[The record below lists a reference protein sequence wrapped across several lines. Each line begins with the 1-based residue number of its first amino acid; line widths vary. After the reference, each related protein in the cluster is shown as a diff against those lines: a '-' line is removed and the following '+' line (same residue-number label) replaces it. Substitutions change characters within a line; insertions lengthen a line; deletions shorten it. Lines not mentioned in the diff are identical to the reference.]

1 VTRLALLHATGI
13 SLPLFSGV
21 TLPPTPLL
29 LLLATGAFLLWRRPG
44 LALAGL
50 LILIAGALSGS
61 AAVRAD
67 LRDCRLH
74 LPREWTGTV
83 TGRYLTRPLP
93 GRSLPFRIEEGLPVV
108 GGSPCRGVL
117 RMTVPGDG
125 APVRAGERIRVRA
138 RWEGR
143 AFSAPGRGEWAGRLR
158 SFGAP
163 EAVPGGDIPG
173 RMLALRGRVQ
183 ERIGLLWGDEAPVVE
198 ALVMARR
205 EHLDPDFRQ
214 AFALS
219 GTAHLLAISGFHVGV
234 VAGLLLGLL
243 RLSGVDRRRAALGA
257 AVGCWIY
264 VLGIG
269 APHAAVR
276 AAVLLTLLAG
286 SRIRGWPVVPVG
298 ALGTA
303 LLALLVVEPRAL
315 ASVGF
320 QLSFAGTAG
329 ILLLREPVGRGLA
342 AGWRALTGR
351 PFPRGRSR
359 DPGHRILRGSADGLS
374 AGIAA
379 TLPTLP
385 LLAWHFDRISL
396 VGIPLT
402 LLVAPGVSAAI
413 PGIGASLLLSLL
425 GEAPGRFLA
434 GGTGLVLK
442 GVEWM
447 VRRGAEMP
455 GASIWVSRE
464 ALLASLGTALTVHA
478 FLRRGFPGRVGPPV
492 RRGAMVGVS
501 AAVLILLPALP
512 GRAGL
517 EVHML
522 DVGQGASVALR
533 FPGGSWVLVDA
544 GPRGPG
550 YDAGARQVAPYL
562 RRHGVRR
569 LEALVI
575 THPHLDHFGGVEAV
589 MDHVRV
595 RGILDPSRPAGSGP
609 WLRIMERASR
619 EGTWWWQAEEG
630 RAFRKDGVEVRVL
643 HPDPHALTDPGV
655 TDPNDWSVVLLI
667 RWGEATVLLTG
678 DAPAAVERRILYELP
693 PLTVLKTG
701 HHGSRTSTSR
711 ELLVHTRPRLALI
724 PVGDGNRFGHPHREV
739 TDRLDQEGIETFR
752 TDRDGHIRVRIS
764 RDGSVRVRTGR

>member
-1 VTRLALLHATGI
+1 MV
-13 SLPLFSGV
+13 
-21 TLPPTPLL
+21 
-29 LLLATGAFLLWRRPG
+29 
-44 LALAGL
+44 
-50 LILIAGALSGS
+50 LIAGALSGS
-61 AAVRAD
+61 ASVRAD

-74 LPREWTGTV
+74 LPREWSGDV

-93 GRSLPFRIEEGLPVV
+93 GRGLPFRVEEGLPEV
-108 GGSPCRGVL
+108 GGSPCRAVV
-117 RMTVPGDG
+117 RMTAPRDG
-125 APVRAGERIRVRA
+125 APVRAGERVRIPV

-143 AFSAPGRGEWAGRLR
+143 AFPSPGRGEWAGRLR
-158 SFGAP
+158 PLGPAQ
-163 EAVPGGDIPG
+163 AVPGGDVPG
-173 RMLALRGRVQ
+173 RMRAVRGRIQ

-205 EHLDPDFRQ
+205 EHLDPDFRE

-243 RLSGVDRRRAALGA
+243 RAVGVGHRRAALGA
-257 AVGCWIY
+257 AAGCWAY

-286 SRIRGWPVVPVG
+286 SRIRGWPVVSVG

-303 LLALLVVEPRAL
+303 LLLLLAVEPRAL

-342 AGWRALTGR
+342 AGWRLLTGR

-359 DPGHRILRGSADGLS
+359 EAGHRILRGSADGLS

-413 PGIGASLLLSLL
+413 PGIGGSLLLSLL
-425 GEAPGRFLA
+425 GEGPGRFLA

-464 ALLASLGTALTVHA
+464 ALLASLGTALAVHTV
-478 FLRRGFPGRVGPPV
+478 LRRGFPGRVGSGV
-492 RRGAMVGVS
+492 RRGAVMGVS
-501 AAVLILLPALP
+501 AAVLVLLPVLP

-517 EVHML
+517 EVHMV
-522 DVGQGASVALR
+522 DVGQGASVAVR
-533 FPGGSWVLVDA
+533 FPRGSWMLVDA

-569 LEALVI
+569 LEALII
-575 THPHLDHFGGVEAV
+575 THPHLDHFGGVDAV
-589 MDHVRV
+589 LDHVRV

-609 WLRIMERASR
+609 WLRIIERAAR
-619 EGTWWWQAEEG
+619 EGVWWWRAEEG
-630 RAFRKDGVEVRVL
+630 RGFLKDGVEVRVL
-643 HPDPHALTDPGV
+643 HPDAHALTDPGV
-655 TDPNDWSVVLLI
+655 TDPNDWSVVLLV
-667 RWGEATVLLTG
+667 RWGGAAVLLTG
-678 DAPAAVERRILYELP
+678 DAPVAAERRILTDLP
-693 PLTVLKTG
+693 PLTVLVAG

-724 PVGDGNRFGHPHREV
+724 PVGEGNRFGHPHREV
-739 TDRLDQEGIETFR
+739 TDRLDQEGVETLR

-764 RDGSVRVRTGR
+764 RDGSVRVRTAR